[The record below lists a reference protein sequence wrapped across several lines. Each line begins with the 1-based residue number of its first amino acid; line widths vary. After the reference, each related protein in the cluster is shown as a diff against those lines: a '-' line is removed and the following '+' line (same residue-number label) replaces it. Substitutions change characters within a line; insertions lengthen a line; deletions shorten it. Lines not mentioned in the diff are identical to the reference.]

1 MLSWKDENKAMMK
14 NNISYTTFQ
23 FIYLELHEHNKYI

>member
-14 NNISYTTFQ
+14 NISYTTFQ